1 MSYRNIAIMTP
12 SLLNKVGDTSFKP
25 RFKLQYGHDIQNV
38 NDEQAIIV
46 VRSTTS
52 YLFDVKTVVTTGEF
66 TLDFSNESLAS
77 LPKGEYE
84 FQINVHENDTIEKY
98 PENGYVSFE
107 VTEDGKVQPSGL
119 VPQITFDSV
128 LEDINQQVDDKIK
141 VYMAT
146 IAKGENGAPGDKG
159 ENGKDGTDGKD
170 AKNLYLNVLDFG
182 ADKTGQTDAT
192 SAFKA
197 ALAKAE
203 TDAHFAIFV
212 PAGTYLLSETLRIID
227 TQVIGESRH
236 RTVLKSSALT
246 AIELGTFSKLFEL
259 TLDMTQAADGAIG
272 VRLGFYKQ
280 NSDGITTYD
289 ATHYSSLDHVIF
301 NDDANHTKSVMVL
314 LRSDYSQTP
323 NAISGIWGNVFK
335 DLFFFNVANGIVL
348 DTRDYGWINGN
359 KFSNILM
366 VGFQTIGL
374 SLQSSGD
381 NPLGLQHN
389 IFNGVEIEALST
401 TNNDAKAFN
410 VTAGQFNFFDKCSV
424 WDDTT
429 GSVKFDSLYFGM
441 SKGYPNYWEI
451 ESNNFVN
458 AKLETDIAG
467 DERVLALNKI
477 DAYNVMNFERPLLYG
492 DRLLTNNYNNVLK
505 DNLLPVNLIDIY
517 NRLPEAT
524 SIVASGTVGQ
534 GNDQQSSY
542 VTLDKSSSFEQTIF
556 GIPKD
561 RLINK
566 QFMTYTVVFSTSSLD
581 GFSIEISIKDS
592 SGTSVPINSVFT
604 ERIADGTYAY
614 HAMADLS
621 TLDLTNTNY
630 FDVKTVFVAANT
642 IKLRQIKLADQA
654 VNHVASYAKE
664 QLGQPLE
671 VVTSDTIDEWSD
683 LGIYLPTGHPLAF
696 STDLISTKQIGTKKN
711 VQTPF
716 IV

>member
-25 RFKLQYGHDIQNV
+25 RFQLQYGHDIQNV
-38 NDEQAIIV
+38 NDKQASIV
-46 VRSTTS
+46 VRSDIS
-52 YLFDVKTVVTTGEF
+52 YLFDIQTVVTAGEF

-77 LPKGEYE
+77 LPKGKYE
-84 FQINVHENDTIEKY
+84 FQIDVHENETIEKY

-107 VTEDGKVQPSGL
+107 VTEDGKIQPNGL

-128 LEDINQQVDDKIK
+128 LKDINQQVDDKIK
-141 VYMAT
+141 IYTAT
-146 IAKGENGAPGDKG
+146 IAKGDQG
-159 ENGKDGTDGKD
+159 EVGPAGKDGTNGKDGKD
-170 AKNLYLNVLDFG
+170 ASTIYLNVVDFG
-182 ADKTGQTDAT
+182 ADKTGQVDAT

-236 RTVLKSSALT
+236 RTVLKSTALT

-359 KFSNILM
+359 KFNNILM
-366 VGFQTIGL
+366 VGFQTMGV

-424 WDDTT
+424 WNDTT

-441 SKGYPNYWEI
+441 SEGYPNYWEI

-458 AKLETDIAG
+458 AKLETAIAG

-492 DRLLTNNYNNVLK
+492 DRLLTNNYNNAMK
-505 DNLLPVNLIDIY
+505 ENLLPVNLIDIY

-542 VTLDKSSSFEQTIF
+542 VVVDKSASVEQTIF
-556 GIPKD
+556 GKAKN
-561 RLINK
+561 RLINQ
-566 QFMTYTVVFSTSSLD
+566 QFMTYTVIFSTNSLD
-581 GFSIEISIKDS
+581 GFSIKIDIKTS
-592 SGTSVPINSVFT
+592 SGISVPINSVFT
-604 ERIADGTYAY
+604 EEIANGTYAY

-621 TLDLTNTNY
+621 TLDLADTSYFDIKTTFVATNT
-630 FDVKTVFVAANT
+630 V
-642 IKLRQIKLADQA
+642 KLRQIKLADQP
-654 VNHVASYAKE
+654 VNHIVSYAKE
-664 QLGQPLE
+664 QLGQSLE
-671 VVTSDTIDEWSD
+671 VVTSDAINEWSD
-683 LGIYLPTGHPLAF
+683 LGVYLPSAHPLTFNA
-696 STDLISTKQIGTKKN
+696 DLLSIKQIGNKKI